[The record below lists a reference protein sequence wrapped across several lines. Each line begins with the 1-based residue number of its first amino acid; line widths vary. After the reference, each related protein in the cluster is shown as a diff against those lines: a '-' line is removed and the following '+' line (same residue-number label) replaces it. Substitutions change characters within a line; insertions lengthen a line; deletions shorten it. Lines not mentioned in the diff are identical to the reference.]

1 MTALVGDQFAASQ
14 PTPGDILLEAR
25 GIGKSFPGVR
35 ALDDVS
41 FALRK
46 GEVHALVGENG
57 AGKSTLMKILSGVY
71 QPDEGDIF
79 LRGKKIRLPNT
90 LAAQHLGISVIHQEF
105 YLANHL
111 SVAQNIFIGREPRR
125 GLFLDDHELNRRAQE
140 LLDRLD
146 VKLDPRTKVGDLPV
160 AAQQLVEIAKALS
173 FNSSVLIMD
182 EPTTALTSAEA
193 KHLFRLVDNFVSD
206 ETAVVYISHRMEEIR
221 QLATQVTC
229 LRDGTLVDSRPMEEL
244 TIPKIIRMMV
254 GRDISTEIRPAPR
267 EHTEVVLEVE
277 NLSTKN
283 LLKNVS
289 FSLERGEILGFA
301 GLVGA
306 GRTETARALIGA
318 DPKTSG
324 TVRILGKRV
333 EINHPKTAV
342 EHGLGYLS
350 EDRKQVG
357 LILTQNLSQNT
368 VLPALGRYSKGW
380 ILRDGQMDEAA
391 QKWVSALRTKTPSVH
406 QLVKNLSG
414 GNQQKVVIGKWLE
427 RDCDIL
433 IFDEPTR
440 GIDVGAK
447 QEIYDLLRRLADSGK
462 SIIMISS
469 ELEEIMRMSDRIAVM
484 CNGRLTGFL
493 ENSDA
498 TQESIMQL
506 ATDFSPAIFDD
517 DEECE

>member
-221 QLATQVTC
+221 QLATQVTG
-229 LRDGTLVDSRPMEEL
+229 D
-244 TIPKIIRMMV
+244 
-254 GRDISTEIRPAPR
+254 
-267 EHTEVVLEVE
+267 
-277 NLSTKN
+277 
-283 LLKNVS
+283 
-289 FSLERGEILGFA
+289 
-301 GLVGA
+301 
-306 GRTETARALIGA
+306 
-318 DPKTSG
+318 
-324 TVRILGKRV
+324 
-333 EINHPKTAV
+333 
-342 EHGLGYLS
+342 
-350 EDRKQVG
+350 
-357 LILTQNLSQNT
+357 
-368 VLPALGRYSKGW
+368 
-380 ILRDGQMDEAA
+380 
-391 QKWVSALRTKTPSVH
+391 
-406 QLVKNLSG
+406 VKS
-414 GNQQKVVIGKWLE
+414 W
-427 RDCDIL
+427 
-433 IFDEPTR
+433 
-440 GIDVGAK
+440 
-447 QEIYDLLRRLADSGK
+447 
-462 SIIMISS
+462 
-469 ELEEIMRMSDRIAVM
+469 
-484 CNGRLTGFL
+484 
-493 ENSDA
+493 
-498 TQESIMQL
+498 
-506 ATDFSPAIFDD
+506 
-517 DEECE
+517 